1 MAVYRDF
8 DRDALEREY
17 NIRGTVSE
25 AYFDETGARYASE
38 SARMRAALH
47 CVEDV
52 SYGPSADEVVDIF
65 PAGDSAPVL
74 FWVHGGYWRALS
86 HKDSSFMAE
95 TFVRRGV
102 AVVAVNY
109 SLAPAASLDII
120 VAQCRRAFAWLYENA
135 AAYGIDSERMYIGGT
150 SAGGHLAGM
159 LVADGW
165 RADHGV
171 PEDAVKGCCALNG
184 LHDLEPLLHCAP
196 NGWLNLDGE
205 AARRNSPIHHIP
217 SPGGPYPSG
226 CPLIVS
232 YGGNETAE
240 FKRQTDD
247 FAAAWRARG
256 YAADHIDMA
265 DWNHFNI
272 VFDLMDPKG
281 RLTRAVFT
289 MMGL

>member
-1 MAVYRDF
+1 MTVYREF
-8 DRDALEREY
+8 DRDTLEREY
-17 NIRGTVSE
+17 NIRGTVTD
-25 AYFDETGARYASE
+25 AYFDETVARYASE
-38 SARMRAALH
+38 SARMRGMLD

-65 PAGDSAPVL
+65 PAGDRAPVL

-95 TFVRRGV
+95 TFVKRGI
-102 AVVAVNY
+102 ALVAVNY
-109 SLAPAASLDII
+109 SLAPSASLDVI
-120 VAQCRRAFAWLYENA
+120 VAQCRRAFTWLHENA
-135 AAYGIDSERMYIGGT
+135 STHGIDPDRIYVGGT

-159 LVADGW
+159 LVAGGW
-165 RADHGV
+165 HAEYGV
-171 PEDAVKGCCALNG
+171 PEDAIKGCCALNG

-196 NGWLNLDGE
+196 NTWLNLDSD

-217 SPGGPYPSG
+217 DRDG

-240 FKRQTDD
+240 FKRQTND

-256 YAADHIDMA
+256 YAMGHVDMTE
-265 DWNHFNI
+265 WNHFNI
-272 VFDLMDPKG
+272 VFDLMNPKG
-281 RLTRAVFT
+281 RLTQAVLAMT
-289 MMGL
+289 GM